1 MIVKVTDFG
10 SMWNHLQS
18 LGDQRCHRG
27 SNSKNGLQRM
37 DENLIKWG
45 GMTDKAEYEN

>member
-1 MIVKVTDFG
+1 MEVCEIICRDVR
-10 SMWNHLQS
+10 
-18 LGDQRCHRG
+18 GDQRCHRG

-37 DENLIKWG
+37 GENLIKWG